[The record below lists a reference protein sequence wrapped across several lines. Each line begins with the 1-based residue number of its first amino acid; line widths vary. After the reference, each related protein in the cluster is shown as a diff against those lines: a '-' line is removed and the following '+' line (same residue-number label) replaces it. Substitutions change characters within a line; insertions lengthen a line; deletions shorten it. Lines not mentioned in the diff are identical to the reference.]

1 MSSEEEDSKA
11 DRSSSLTDFEL
22 VERLGCLGEGCLT
35 ATIPTVLLIV
45 APIYIL
51 LH

>member
-1 MSSEEEDSKA
+1 VSSEEERSQS

-22 VERLGCLGEGCLT
+22 VEGLGCLGEGCLT
-35 ATIPTVLLIV
+35 TAIPTVLLIV
-45 APIYIL
+45 VPIYKL